1 MYGVLFLQ
9 SSKKLKLAAR
19 EFGIR
24 DMVSVRVRASCHS
37 GVSAS
42 IDRPIVADTPIH
54 ELVTYYT
61 TQTTKRA
68 TCVRIGRICAIRY
81 DTRRYFNVRSKAD
94 MSQLTLPHG
103 TNNYKKL
110 SYRRETARCVVSV

>member
-1 MYGVLFLQ
+1 VYGVLFLQ

-37 GVSAS
+37 GVSAI

-61 TQTTKRA
+61 IQTTESVTCAA
-68 TCVRIGRICAIRY
+68 TGRSYMILSMRSGLIRQR
-81 DTRRYFNVRSKAD
+81 TRQR
-94 MSQLTLPHG
+94 P
-103 TNNYKKL
+103 
-110 SYRRETARCVVSV
+110 